1 MFPDSGGA
9 AADEAARTRACW
21 AGPPGARGQGVFEYI
36 YIYIYIY
43 PVCVCVCV
51 CVYMYTDVYDKVYL
65 LHTYKIHVHANI
77 CLLHVWDQVE
87 VAENLLK
94 KKEKEQDVAGKIV
107 AQVMCC

>member
-1 MFPDSGGA
+1 MKQRELELAEQALQERVDKV
-9 AADEAARTRACW
+9 CLN
-21 AGPPGARGQGVFEYI
+21 I

-77 CLLHVWDQVE
+77 CLLHV
-87 VAENLLK
+87 
-94 KKEKEQDVAGKIV
+94 
-107 AQVMCC
+107 